1 MANSKVFCN
10 IPWFELNIN
19 HDGSY
24 DLCGCQND
32 RLIGTELGQE
42 YNIKKIPVA
51 DYWNGQRLQ
60 DARLR
65 KLGDIPDPMCKM
77 CQTKESVGYQSN
89 RIKENLKSVI
99 FPEAFDRSFGQSP
112 NHHHFEYSKINQGLT
127 QSRIRSLHINLGNTC
142 NFACRMCSPTAST
155 RLQTE
160 FKQLNWL
167 TSNQKFEHWTDSEAG
182 WQNFLDFLEQQAQDI
197 KVIHIIGG
205 EVEFMPKFE
214 FLIDYF
220 INRGFAST
228 VNISFTTNGSVD
240 YRRHF
245 EKLKQYKRVEIGI
258 SIESVEP
265 IGDYIRQGGNIEQIL
280 KNIAFMNN
288 IKCDNMQMA
297 IRTVPSLLSLPSY
310 VSLIQWAWQN
320 EMPIDNS
327 LLVGPAWLQATLL
340 PDSIKQKI
348 INDVSQLLS
357 QLPVDH
363 GNEFNNQKDP
373 NKINVSIRNECESI
387 IGLAGLKPPDNSD
400 ELRKLCASKL
410 SQWDQL
416 KKTNIQLYSQDLYEF
431 LKEHGYNV

>member
-32 RLIGTELGQE
+32 RLIGTELGQH

-65 KLGDIPDPMCKM
+65 KLGDVPDPMCKM

-89 RIKENLKSVI
+89 RVKENLKSVI
-99 FPEAFDRSFGQSP
+99 FSEAFDRSFEQSP
-112 NHHHFEYSKINQGLT
+112 NHHHFEYSKVNQGLT

-220 INRGFAST
+220 INRGLAST

-245 EKLKQYKRVEIGI
+245 EKLQQYKRVEVGI

-265 IGDYIRQGGNIEQIL
+265 IGDYIRQGGNIQQIL
-280 KNIAFMNN
+280 KNISVMNN
-288 IKCDNMQMA
+288 TALNNMQMA

-310 VSLIQWAWQN
+310 VSLIDWAWQN

-327 LLVGPAWLQATLL
+327 LLIGPAWLQARLL
-340 PDSIKQKI
+340 PDSIKEKI
-348 INDVSQLLS
+348 VNDVSQLMS
-357 QLPVDH
+357 RLPVDH
-363 GNEFNNQKDP
+363 INEFNNQKDP
-373 NKINVSIRNECESI
+373 HKINVSIRNECESI
-387 IGLAGLKPPDNSD
+387 IGIARLDPPDNVN
-400 ELRKLCASKL
+400 ELRSLCASKL
-410 SQWDQL
+410 SQWDKL

-431 LKEHGYNV
+431 LKEYGYSV

>member
-1 MANSKVFCN
+1 MANNKIFCN

-32 RLIGTELGQE
+32 KLVGTELGQE

-51 DYWNGQRLQ
+51 EYWNSQRLK

-99 FPEAFDRSFGQSP
+99 FPESFDRSFKQSP
-112 NHHHFEYSKINQGLT
+112 NQHHFEYSRLNQGVT
-127 QSRIRSLHINLGNTC
+127 QSTIHSLHINLGNTC

-167 TSNQKFEHWTDSEAG
+167 TSNQKFEHWTDSETG

-245 EKLKQYKRVEIGI
+245 KKLQQYKRVEVGI

-265 IGDYIRQGGNIEQIL
+265 IGDYIRQGGKIQEIL
-280 KNIAFMNN
+280 KNIVDMNTN
-288 IKCDNMQMA
+288 KFDNMQMA
-297 IRTVPSLLSLPSY
+297 IRTVPSLLSLLAY
-310 VSLIQWAWQN
+310 ASLIEWAWQN
-320 EMPIDNS
+320 KIPVDNS
-327 LLVGPAWLQATLL
+327 LLVAPTWLQAKLL
-340 PDSIKQKI
+340 PDSIKEKI
-348 INDVSQLLS
+348 VSSVSQLLDR
-357 QLPVDH
+357 LPDTH
-363 GNEFNNQKDP
+363 REEFNNQKDP
-373 NKINVSIRNECESI
+373 HKIDVSIRNECESI
-387 IGLAGLKPPDNSD
+387 ISLARLAAPDNAN
-400 ELRKLCASKL
+400 ELRTLCATKL
-410 SQWDQL
+410 SQWDKL
-416 KKTNIQLYSQDLYEF
+416 KNTNIKFYSQDLYEF
-431 LKEHGYNV
+431 LKEYGYSV